1 MKCRVLFIFSSNLTF
16 SRTSLFKRWSF
27 VLSMLDRSLFDFS
40 VLFTGL
46 RKACLVPESAV
57 FGAVEELKEKL
68 EDLRDSTLMVFAIA
82 NAIWM
87 ILIVTLIQQ
96 EHLSYLGTN
105 VLGLAFLCVYG
116 FLIVIQFLTLL
127 WHRGVTFFH
136 VIARAPWR
144 RGQLHMVWAFD
155 DQNLPPPPSDRDLE
169 DVRNHRRR
177 RPRRRRNQEY
187 RRFSSQASV
196 SSNESESLLKD
207 GKPQS
212 SYGSRDRPL
221 PHLV

>member
-1 MKCRVLFIFSSNLTF
+1 M
-16 SRTSLFKRWSF
+16 
-27 VLSMLDRSLFDFS
+27 
-40 VLFTGL
+40 
-46 RKACLVPESAV
+46 

-82 NAIWM
+82 NAIWI
-87 ILIVTLIQQ
+87 ILIMTLVRQ
-96 EHLSYLGTN
+96 EHLQVLGTN
-105 VLGLAFLCVYG
+105 ALGLAFLCIYG

-155 DQNLPPPPSDRDLE
+155 DQNLPPPPDERDLE
-169 DVRNHRRR
+169 DIRNQRRR

-187 RRFSSQASV
+187 RRFPSQASI
-196 SSNESESLLKD
+196 SSLESENLLTD

-212 SYGSRDRPL
+212 SYGSRDRTV